1 MRGGEVEPGF
11 EVEISS
17 SQGIVYYTLDGSDPR
32 EVGGAP
38 NPAARIAGGTARE
51 KLLDANASA
60 RAWVPESGA
69 LGSAWIDPD
78 FDDSTWIEGATGVG
92 FERATGYE
100 DLIGLDLIDAMDGKS
115 ASAYIRIPFDVDAAT
130 LASIERAILAMKYDD
145 GFVAYLGGVEIAR
158 RNAPAPLAWDS
169 QATMPNTDASAVVFE
184 EIPLASTEHLRAG
197 RNVLAIHGL
206 NSSPTSNDFLI
217 LPEILIETDES
228 DGQGIV
234 LDETTLVRARARDG
248 DEWSALAE
256 AVYSIDPGLRITEIH
271 YHPPAPLGES
281 PFGADE
287 FEFIEIQNVSDRT
300 LLLDGWRFV
309 EGIEF
314 DFSESSIAELEPG
327 GVIVLVE
334 NLVAFE
340 TRYDATTIAIA
351 GEYSGRL
358 ANSGETLRIVGRY
371 GEVVIE
377 VAYDDSWKE
386 TDGGGYSL
394 EPVDLGAPRNVFVD
408 PASWRAGAALFGT
421 PGFVEGAEPSG
432 GRQIPGDLNQ

>member
-1 MRGGEVEPGF
+1 
-11 EVEISS
+11 
-17 SQGIVYYTLDGSDPR
+17 
-32 EVGGAP
+32 
-38 NPAARIAGGTARE
+38 
-51 KLLDANASA
+51 
-60 RAWVPESGA
+60 
-69 LGSAWIDPD
+69 
-78 FDDSTWIEGATGVG
+78 
-92 FERATGYE
+92 
-100 DLIGLDLIDAMDGKS
+100 
-115 ASAYIRIPFDVDAAT
+115 
-130 LASIERAILAMKYDD
+130 
-145 GFVAYLGGVEIAR
+145 
-158 RNAPAPLAWDS
+158 
-169 QATMPNTDASAVVFE
+169 
-184 EIPLASTEHLRAG
+184 
-197 RNVLAIHGL
+197 
-206 NSSPTSNDFLI
+206 DFLI

-371 GEVVIE
+371 GEGLIG
-377 VAYDDSWKE
+377 VAYGGPWRE
-386 TDGGGYSL
+386 TVGGGYSV
-394 EPVDLGAPRNVFVD
+394 EPVDRGAPRTVFVD

-432 GRQIPGDLNQ
+432 GRQIPGDLNQDGRLDLSDPVALLGFLFVGAPARLPCGSGDLSSPANRALLDATGDDAVGLTDAIRILGYLFRGDEPPVLGTACTEIPGCPGACAN